1 MSKVVVGKEEV
12 HLDETALDFTPEN
25 INEFLTKYAALHRYY
40 QNKHNEAVYI
50 ARTLNDQYTV
60 LFNSK
65 FKENKI
71 ANNFSDK
78 MAEASAKSDE
88 EVVRLLDKVRKAEYV
103 KDEIY
108 GFLRSMDYAHDNAKE
123 LCYNMRKE
131 LDKIYP
137 RHVMAND
144 SGQER
149 YKMEE
154 KLKDLYKEKESTD
167 G

>member
-1 MSKVVVGKEEV
+1 MATVIVGKEEV
-12 HLDETALDFTPEN
+12 NLDETALDFTPEN
-25 INEFLTKYAALHRYY
+25 INDFLTKYAALHRYY
-40 QNKHNEAVYI
+40 QNKHNQAVYI
-50 ARTLNDQYTV
+50 AKTLNDQYIV

-65 FKENKI
+65 FKEGKI
-71 ANNFSDK
+71 AHSFSDK
-78 MAEASAKSDE
+78 MAEANAKSDE
-88 EVVRLLDKVRKAEYV
+88 EVVKLLDKVRKAEYV

-137 RHVMAND
+137 RHVMATGRD
-144 SGQER
+144 DDQHR
-149 YKMEE
+149 MEE
-154 KLKDLYKEKESTD
+154 KLKGLYKEKESQE

>member
-1 MSKVVVGKEEV
+1 MAKIMVGKEEV
-12 HLDETALDFTPEN
+12 NLDETVLDFTPEN

-65 FKENKI
+65 FKEGKI
-71 ANNFSDK
+71 AHSFSDK

-103 KDEIY
+103 KDEI
-108 GFLRSMDYAHDNAKE
+108 
-123 LCYNMRKE
+123 
-131 LDKIYP
+131 
-137 RHVMAND
+137 
-144 SGQER
+144 
-149 YKMEE
+149 
-154 KLKDLYKEKESTD
+154 
-167 G
+167 